1 MMPDTMPME
10 GMTSLVS
17 SATLLIT
24 IDVFGIIIGIISLLS
39 IWNIKKTLGGRI
51 GEALNLLVGG
61 IAFTILAFGWTI
73 LTLLGLVPHSTT
85 DIHHLLMIV
94 ALILLVFSA
103 RSFIHIAKP

>member
-1 MMPDTMPME
+1 MPETMPME
-10 GMTSLVS
+10 NVSFLVGS
-17 SATLLIT
+17 STLLIAL
-24 IDVFGIIIGIISLLS
+24 DVFGIVVGVVSLLS
-39 IWNIKKTLGGRI
+39 IWSIKKTLGGRI

-73 LTLLGLVPHSTT
+73 LTLLGLIPHATT

-103 RSFIHIAKP
+103 RSFINIAKP